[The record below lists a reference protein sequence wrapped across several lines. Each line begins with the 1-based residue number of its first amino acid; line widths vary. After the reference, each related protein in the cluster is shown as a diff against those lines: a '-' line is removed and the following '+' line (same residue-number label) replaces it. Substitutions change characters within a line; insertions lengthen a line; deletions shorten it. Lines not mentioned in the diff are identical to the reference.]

1 MPIARQRRLL
11 HRLLHTRRRDPP
23 KHSNG
28 IPQETQ
34 WRVSRTPI
42 AVSSFGGGGEISF
55 LMEFEDAVE
64 TPEKDSDA
72 ACET

>member
-1 MPIARQRRLL
+1 MKRAPLRLARAGRAATLALL
-11 HRLLHTRRRDPP
+11 LLG
-23 KHSNG
+23 SA
-28 IPQETQ
+28 Q
-34 WRVSRTPI
+34 
-42 AVSSFGGGGEISF
+42 SSFGGGGEISF